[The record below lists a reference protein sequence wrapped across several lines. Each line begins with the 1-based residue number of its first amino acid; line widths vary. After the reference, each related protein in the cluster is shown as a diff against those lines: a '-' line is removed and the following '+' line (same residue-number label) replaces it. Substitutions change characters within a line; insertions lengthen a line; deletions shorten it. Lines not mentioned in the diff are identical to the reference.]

1 LLARPAYFRR
11 VEKQAT
17 FMVIKKT
24 DIIARLKM
32 DILPLGGLRAIP
44 AGIVSDPGLGPLNEA
59 FPQGHFPLGAMH
71 EFLSNGQESRVATAG
86 FISGLV
92 SGLMKN
98 GGAALWIGTS
108 RTVFPPALKMFGIE
122 PERII
127 FIDLQKERDVLW
139 AMEEALKCNGLA
151 AVIGEM
157 PELSF
162 TISRRFQLAVE
173 KSRVTGFILRS
184 NPRNLNTNAC
194 VSRWKINPIP
204 TLSDDELPGLGFA
217 RWNVELVKIRN
228 GKPGS
233 WQIEWAD
240 QHFNHITEWI
250 QSIIPEPKR
259 KTG

>member
-1 LLARPAYFRR
+1 MAL
-11 VEKQAT
+11 T
-17 FMVIKKT
+17 NS
-24 DIIARLKM
+24 DIFTRLKM
-32 DILPLGGLRAIP
+32 DILPLGGLQAIQ
-44 AGIVSDPGLGPLNEA
+44 AGAISDPGLGPLNAA
-59 FPQGHFPLGAMH
+59 FPYGHFPYGAVH
-71 EFLSNGQESRVATAG
+71 EFLSHGLESGAATAG

-127 FIDLQKERDVLW
+127 FIDLQKEKDVLW

-173 KSRVTGFILRS
+173 QSRVTGFVLRS

-194 VSRWKINPIP
+194 VSRWKINPLP
-204 TLSDDELPGLGFA
+204 TVSYDELPGLGFP
-217 RWNVELVKIRN
+217 RWNVELLKIRN

-240 QHFNHITEWI
+240 QRFNHIIECI
-250 QSIIPEPKR
+250 PSIIPEPKR